1 MHHNHH
7 LTHQQHYIITNNLIV
22 NAIIIQ
28 LSYLSS

>member
-7 LTHQQHYIITNNLIV
+7 LTHQHYIITNNLIV